1 MNTIRNSRLSGV
13 LAGAFT
19 VGLWGSL
26 PVLRGLAELPPML
39 VATIAMTSAT
49 AVAAALARW
58 RPAVATHGQP
68 RVAARWLCGVG
79 GLVGALYF
87 YFLALESGDSAT
99 VTLITYTWP
108 LGFMLVCDRL
118 AGRGLRVATLFG
130 GAIAFAGV
138 APLLAQG
145 TGGLGMGPLAYLA
158 GLASGASWIVFS
170 VYLRE
175 VGPLSL
181 AGYRGLFLRAGLVA
195 LLLHLL
201 FERIPDAPQLADWLA
216 AGLIGLGPYGL
227 AFMTWGYALRQGP
240 ATLLGVMTYLVPVI
254 SATLLVV
261 LGWTPPSLELALAA
275 AGVCAGAVVS
285 ERPWQRA
292 CPS

>member
-1 MNTIRNSRLSGV
+1 MNVIKNSRLSGV

-26 PVLRGLAELPPML
+26 PVLRGLSELPPML

-49 AVAAALARW
+49 AVAAALAYW
-58 RPAVATHGQP
+58 RPADAAHGQEGD
-68 RVAARWLCGVG
+68 VAQWLCGVG

-87 YFLALESGDSAT
+87 YFLALESGDPAA

-118 AGRGLRVATLFG
+118 AGRGLRIATLFG
-130 GAIAFAGV
+130 GVIAFAGV
-138 APLLAQG
+138 APLLMQNP
-145 TGGLGMGPLAYLA
+145 GGLGMTPVAYLA

-175 VGPLSL
+175 AGPLSL
-181 AGYRGLFLRAGLVA
+181 ADYRGLFLRAALVA
-195 LLLHLL
+195 LPLHLV
-201 FERIPDAPQLADWLA
+201 FENAPGAPHFSDWMA
-216 AGLIGLGPYGL
+216 AALIGLGPYGL
-227 AFMTWGYALRQGP
+227 AFMAWGYAPRQGP
-240 ATLLGVMTYLVPVI
+240 ATLLGVMTYLVPVV
-254 SATLLVV
+254 SATLLVA
-261 LGWTPPSLELALAA
+261 LGWTAPSVELVLAA

-292 CPS
+292 HLT